1 MKREDISNA
10 VGDISTRHIQEAE
23 NYSSQNIARKRFPAQ
38 KIVAWVASL
47 AICFTLAVPALAAA
61 DVQAA
66 YKILYVASPKIAQEL
81 KPVRTSCEDAGI
93 KMEVI
98 FAYINADKADIYISM
113 QDMTD
118 ERIDETTDL
127 FDSYS
132 INRPF
137 SSSATCERISYD
149 EKTKTATFL
158 ISITQWG
165 GKEIRGEKI
174 TFTVDKF
181 LSNKQEYHDKIPQI
195 DLSIVNLSPQTQS
208 DVNIRGWSMQGDISQ
223 VDLSKGTEYIH
234 YLTATSEGSFSPVNG
249 VTVTGAGFIA
259 GKLHIQAYYEN
270 ILETD
275 NHGSFRLV
283 NAEGDEIN
291 SEVSVSFWDS
301 ERSGS
306 YEEYVF
312 DVSPRE
318 IIDYALYGDF
328 YTCNSLTNGD
338 WQVTFP
344 LEYEE

>member
-10 VGDISTRHIQEAE
+10 VGNISTRHIQEAE
-23 NYSSQNIARKRFPAQ
+23 SRSSQNIARKRFTAK
-38 KIVAWVASL
+38 KIVALVASL

-66 YKILYVASPKIAQEL
+66 YKFLYAASPKIAQKL
-81 KPVRTSCEDAGI
+81 KPVRMSCEDEGI

-98 FAYINADKADIYISM
+98 SAYINADKADIYISM

-118 ERIDETTDL
+118 QRIDETTDL

-132 INRPF
+132 INCPF

-149 EKTKTATFL
+149 EEVNTATFL

-165 GKEIRGEKI
+165 QKEIGGEKI
-174 TFTVDKF
+174 TFKVDKF

-195 DLSIVNLSPQTQS
+195 DLSAVNLSPQTQT

-223 VDLSKGTEYIH
+223 VDFSKGPEYTH
-234 YLTATSEGSFSPVNG
+234 YLMATSKGSFSPVNG
-249 VTVTGAGFIA
+249 VSVTGAGFIA
-259 GKLHIQAYYEN
+259 EKLHIQAYYEN

-275 NHGSFRLV
+275 NHGYFHLE
-283 NAEGDEIN
+283 NAEGDEIS
-291 SEVSVSFWDS
+291 SEASVSFWDS

-306 YEEYVF
+306 YEEYIF
-312 DVSPRE
+312 DVSPHE
-318 IIDYALYGDF
+318 INNYTLYGHF

>member
-1 MKREDISNA
+1 MKREDISHA
-10 VGDISTRHIQEAE
+10 VGNISTRHIQEAE
-23 NYSSQNIARKRFPAQ
+23 SFSSQNISFVHKRFSA
-38 KIVAWVASL
+38 KRIAALVASVAL
-47 AICFTLAVPALAAA
+47 IFTLAVPALAAA

-66 YKILYVASPKIAQEL
+66 YEILYTISPKIAQEL
-81 KPVRTSCEDAGI
+81 KPVRMSSEDNGI

-98 FAYINADKADIYISM
+98 SAYINGDKAHIYISM
-113 QDMTD
+113 QDMTS

-149 EKTKTATFL
+149 EESNTATFM

-165 GKEIRGEKI
+165 EKEIGGEKI

-181 LSNKQEYHDKIPQI
+181 LSNKQEYHDKIRQI
-195 DLSIVNLSPQTQS
+195 DLSKVNLSPQTQT
-208 DVNIRGWSMQGDISQ
+208 DVNMRGGSFSGDISE
-223 VDLSKGTEYIH
+223 KPEYTH
-234 YLTATSEGSFSPVNG
+234 YLTATSEGSFSPING
-249 VTVTGAGFIA
+249 VTVTGVGFIA

-270 ILETD
+270 IHETD
-275 NHGSFRLV
+275 NHGYVYLV
-283 NAEGDEIN
+283 NAAGDEIR
-291 SEVSVSFWDS
+291 SEASVSFWDS

-306 YEEYVF
+306 YEEYIF
-312 DVSPRE
+312 DVTPSE
-318 IIDYALYGDF
+318 INNYELYGHF
-328 YTCNSLTNGD
+328 WTCNSLSNGD